1 MADFSAPW
9 LESDAVADSFG
20 DRVFRGPQFT
30 RSAAAVGTT
39 LAYWPPSAPPRV
51 VTISR
56 PFAFPTPGRTITE
69 ANVSADL
76 IANIRSAMALSVFGL
91 GILSI
96 VAGVWTILAREYQQT
111 MRGIAAQSNRL
122 HARSLAE
129 VGVVPVLD
137 ASARLVE
144 STTQLI
150 KTAMGIGAFLCLIGL
165 AMCLISFWMFYL

>member
-1 MADFSAPW
+1 M
-9 LESDAVADSFG
+9 
-20 DRVFRGPQFT
+20 
-30 RSAAAVGTT
+30 
-39 LAYWPPSAPPRV
+39 
-51 VTISR
+51 
-56 PFAFPTPGRTITE
+56 
-69 ANVSADL
+69 SADL

-96 VAGVWTILAREYQQT
+96 VAGVWTILAREHQQT

>member
-1 MADFSAPW
+1 M
-9 LESDAVADSFG
+9 
-20 DRVFRGPQFT
+20 
-30 RSAAAVGTT
+30 
-39 LAYWPPSAPPRV
+39 
-51 VTISR
+51 
-56 PFAFPTPGRTITE
+56 
-69 ANVSADL
+69 SADL